1 MDMKLYG
8 ICFKMRKGPDLLSYI
23 QSGEN
28 VPLNVMAQVLGKAG
42 SLTQDEL
49 AFARLLDT
57 DWKEA
62 FGKRVS
68 LYMGLGPDGGYDI
81 KVNIPD
87 PLLDTA
93 RLLTG
98 KTNEELAGEYVTH
111 YLKTVCGLKA
121 DIVSITGTPEEVLK
135 EEEAEGF
142 DLSDLGDE
150 PEEEMEAFGAE
161 EPVEEETPEA
171 EIQEIPEEVPEPV
184 EEEIQEEVQEPVEEE
199 IPEEAQESIE
209 EVPEEIQEPAEETPE
224 LTEEEEPDMAQKIS
238 DIYKD
243 MVKGIRDKQLDTRL
257 GLSINGQ

>member
-8 ICFKMRKGPDLLSYI
+8 ICFKVRGGPDLLSYI

-62 FGKRVS
+62 FGKRVP

-150 PEEEMEAFGAE
+150 PEEEMEDFG
-161 EPVEEETPEA
+161 VEEEIQEEEVQEEIPEPV
-171 EIQEIPEEVPEPV
+171 IQEIPEEVSEPA
-184 EEEIQEEVQEPVEEE
+184 EEIPENE

-209 EVPEEIQEPAEETPE
+209 EVPEEAQEPVEEVQEPVE
-224 LTEEEEPDMAQKIS
+224 EEEEPDMAQKIS

>member
-8 ICFKMRKGPDLLSYI
+8 ICFKMRGGPDLLSYI

-62 FGKRVS
+62 FGKRVP

-150 PEEEMEAFGAE
+150 PEEEMEDFGVE
-161 EPVEEETPEA
+161 EPAEEETS
-171 EIQEIPEEVPEPV
+171 
-184 EEEIQEEVQEPVEEE
+184 EEEIQELVEEVPEEVQEPVEEV
-199 IPEEAQESIE
+199 PEEEIQE
-209 EVPEEIQEPAEETPE
+209 EVPEEEIPEEIQEPAEEEPE
-224 LTEEEEPDMAQKIS
+224 PEEEVEPDMAQKIS

>member
-8 ICFKMRKGPDLLSYI
+8 ICFKMRGGPDLLSYI

-62 FGKRVS
+62 FGKRVP

-150 PEEEMEAFGAE
+150 PEEEMEDFGVE
-161 EPVEEETPEA
+161 EEVQEEETPEE
-171 EIQEIPEEVPEPV
+171 EIQEAVPEEVPEL
-184 EEEIQEEVQEPVEEE
+184 IEEVPEEE

-209 EVPEEIQEPAEETPE
+209 EVPEEAQEPVEEVPE
-224 LTEEEEPDMAQKIS
+224 DVQEPVEEEPDMAQKIS

>member
-8 ICFKMRKGPDLLSYI
+8 ICFKMRGGPDLLSYI

-62 FGKRVS
+62 FGKRVP

-121 DIVSITGTPEEVLK
+121 DIVSITGTPEEALK

-150 PEEEMEAFGAE
+150 PEEEMEDFGVE
-161 EPVEEETPEA
+161 EEVQEEETPEE
-171 EIQEIPEEVPEPV
+171 EIQEAVPEEEIPEEVPEPAEEV
-184 EEEIQEEVQEPVEEE
+184 PEEEIPEEAQELVEEV
-199 IPEEAQESIE
+199 PEEAQESIE
-209 EVPEEIQEPAEETPE
+209 EVPEPE
-224 LTEEEEPDMAQKIS
+224 EEEEPDMAQKIS

>member
-8 ICFKMRKGPDLLSYI
+8 ICFKMRGGPDLLSYI

-57 DWKEA
+57 DWKQA
-62 FGKRVS
+62 FGKRVP
-68 LYMGLGPDGGYDI
+68 LYMGVGPDGGYDI
-81 KVNIPD
+81 QVNIPD

-121 DIVSITGTPEEVLK
+121 DIVSITGTPDEALK

-161 EPVEEETPEA
+161 EPVEEEIPE
-171 EIQEIPEEVPEPV
+171 EIPEPVIQEIPEEVPEEEIQ
-184 EEEIQEEVQEPVEEE
+184 EEEIQEEVQEPVEE
-199 IPEEAQESIE
+199 IPEEVQELVE
-209 EVPEEIQEPAEETPE
+209 EKPEPE
-224 LTEEEEPDMAQKIS
+224 EEEEPDMAQKIS

>member
-8 ICFKMRKGPDLLSYI
+8 ICFKMQGGPDLLSYI

-62 FGKRVS
+62 FGKRVP

-81 KVNIPD
+81 QVNIPD
-87 PLLDTA
+87 PLLDTT

-150 PEEEMEAFGAE
+150 PEEEMEDFGAE
-161 EPVEEETPEA
+161 EETP
-171 EIQEIPEEVPEPV
+171 
-184 EEEIQEEVQEPVEEE
+184 EEEIQEEVLEEEMQEAVPEEVPEEE
-199 IPEEAQESIE
+199 IPEEVQEPVE
-209 EVPEEIQEPAEETPE
+209 EVPEEIQEPAEEAPE
-224 LTEEEEPDMAQKIS
+224 PEEEEEPDMAQKIS

>member
-8 ICFKMRKGPDLLSYI
+8 ICFKMRGGPDLLSYI

-62 FGKRVS
+62 FGKRVP

-150 PEEEMEAFGAE
+150 PEEEMEDFG
-161 EPVEEETPEA
+161 VEEE
-171 EIQEIPEEVPEPV
+171 IQEEEVQEAVSEEEVPEEVPEPAEEV
-184 EEEIQEEVQEPVEEE
+184 PEEEIQEEVQELV
-199 IPEEAQESIE
+199 E
-209 EVPEEIQEPAEETPE
+209 EVPEEVQEPVEEELEPE
-224 LTEEEEPDMAQKIS
+224 EEEEPDMAQKIS

>member
-62 FGKRVS
+62 FGKRVP

-135 EEEAEGF
+135 EEETEGF
-142 DLSDLGDE
+142 DLSELGDE
-150 PEEEMEAFGAE
+150 PEEEMEDFG
-161 EPVEEETPEA
+161 
-171 EIQEIPEEVPEPV
+171 V
-184 EEEIQEEVQEPVEEE
+184 EEEIQEEEAPEEE
-199 IPEEAQESIE
+199 TPEEEVPEEAPEEVPEEAQESVE
-209 EVPEEIQEPAEETPE
+209 EVPEEVQEEVPEEAQEPVEEVPE
-224 LTEEEEPDMAQKIS
+224 PEEEEEPDMAQKIS

>member
-8 ICFKMRKGPDLLSYI
+8 ICFKMRGGADLLSYI

-62 FGKRVS
+62 FGKRVP

-121 DIVSITGTPEEVLK
+121 DIVSITGTPEEALK

-150 PEEEMEAFGAE
+150 PEEEMEDFGVE
-161 EPVEEETPEA
+161 ESEEILEEIPEPV
-171 EIQEIPEEVPEPV
+171 IQEIPEEVSEPV
-184 EEEIQEEVQEPVEEE
+184 EEVPEEEIQEEVQEP
-199 IPEEAQESIE
+199 AE
-209 EVPEEIQEPAEETPE
+209 EVPEEVQEPVEEEPE
-224 LTEEEEPDMAQKIS
+224 PEEEEEPDMAQKIS

>member
-8 ICFKMRKGPDLLSYI
+8 ICFKMRGGPDLLSYI

-62 FGKRVS
+62 FGKRVP

-184 EEEIQEEVQEPVEEE
+184 EEVPEEAQEFVEEVPEEVQEPTEEVQEPEEE
-199 IPEEAQESIE
+199 EEPE
-209 EVPEEIQEPAEETPE
+209 PE
-224 LTEEEEPDMAQKIS
+224 EEEEPDMAQKIS

>member
-8 ICFKMRKGPDLLSYI
+8 ICFKMCGGPDLLSYI

-28 VPLNVMAQVLGKAG
+28 VPLNVMAQVLGKTG

-81 KVNIPD
+81 QVNIPD
-87 PLLDTA
+87 PLLDTT

-121 DIVSITGTPEEVLK
+121 DIISITGTPEEALK

-150 PEEEMEAFGAE
+150 LEEEMEDFGVE
-161 EPVEEETPEA
+161 ESPEEEEILEEIPEPV
-171 EIQEIPEEVPEPV
+171 IQEIPEEVPEEEV
-184 EEEIQEEVQEPVEEE
+184 QEEEIPEEVQEPVEEV
-199 IPEEAQESIE
+199 PEEAQESIE
-209 EVPEEIQEPAEETPE
+209 EVPEPE
-224 LTEEEEPDMAQKIS
+224 EEEEPDMAQKIS

>member
-62 FGKRVS
+62 FGKRVP

-135 EEEAEGF
+135 EEETEGF

-150 PEEEMEAFGAE
+150 PEEEMEDFGVE
-161 EPVEEETPEA
+161 EPVEEETPEE
-171 EIQEIPEEVPEPV
+171 EIQEEVPKEEVPEEVPEPV
-184 EEEIQEEVQEPVEEE
+184 EEVPEDEIPEEAQEPVEEVPEEAQESVEEVQEPVE
-199 IPEEAQESIE
+199 
-209 EVPEEIQEPAEETPE
+209 
-224 LTEEEEPDMAQKIS
+224 EEEEPDMAQKIS

>member
-8 ICFKMRKGPDLLSYI
+8 ICFKMHGGPDLLSYI

-62 FGKRVS
+62 FGKRAP
-68 LYMGLGPDGGYDI
+68 LYMGVGPDGGYDI

-150 PEEEMEAFGAE
+150 PEEEMEDFG
-161 EPVEEETPEA
+161 
-171 EIQEIPEEVPEPV
+171 V
-184 EEEIQEEVQEPVEEE
+184 EEEIQEEETPEEE
-199 IPEEAQESIE
+199 VPEEAPEEAPEEVPEEAQESVE
-209 EVPEEIQEPAEETPE
+209 EVPEEVQEEVPEEAQEPVEEVPE
-224 LTEEEEPDMAQKIS
+224 PEEEEEPDMAQKIS

>member
-8 ICFKMRKGPDLLSYI
+8 ICFKMRGGPDLLSYI

-62 FGKRVS
+62 FGKRVP

-135 EEEAEGF
+135 EEETEGF

-150 PEEEMEAFGAE
+150 PEEEMEDFG
-161 EPVEEETPEA
+161 
-171 EIQEIPEEVPEPV
+171 V
-184 EEEIQEEVQEPVEEE
+184 EEEIQEEEVQEEAPEEAPE
-199 IPEEAQESIE
+199 EVPEEAQESVE
-209 EVPEEIQEPAEETPE
+209 EVPEEVQEEVPEEAQEPVEEVPE
-224 LTEEEEPDMAQKIS
+224 PEEEEEPDMAQKIS

>member
-8 ICFKMRKGPDLLSYI
+8 ICFKMHGGPDLLSYI

-62 FGKRVS
+62 FGKRVP

-81 KVNIPD
+81 QVNIPD

-135 EEEAEGF
+135 EEETEGF

-150 PEEEMEAFGAE
+150 PEEEMEDFG
-161 EPVEEETPEA
+161 VEEETPK
-171 EIQEIPEEVPEPV
+171 
-184 EEEIQEEVQEPVEEE
+184 EEIQEEVPEEEMQEAVPEEVPEEE
-199 IPEEAQESIE
+199 IPEEVQEPVE
-209 EVPEEIQEPAEETPE
+209 EVPEEIQEPVEEVQEPVE
-224 LTEEEEPDMAQKIS
+224 EEEEPDMAQKIS

>member
-8 ICFKMRKGPDLLSYI
+8 ICFKMRGGPDLLSYI

-62 FGKRVS
+62 FGKRVP

-150 PEEEMEAFGAE
+150 PEEEMEDFGVE
-161 EPVEEETPEA
+161 EEVQEEETPEE
-171 EIQEIPEEVPEPV
+171 EIQEAVPEEEIPEEVPEPAEEV
-184 EEEIQEEVQEPVEEE
+184 PEEEIQEEVQELV
-199 IPEEAQESIE
+199 E
-209 EVPEEIQEPAEETPE
+209 EVPEEAQEPAEETPE
-224 LTEEEEPDMAQKIS
+224 PEEEEEPDMAQKIS

-257 GLSINGQ
+257 RLSINGQ

>member
-8 ICFKMRKGPDLLSYI
+8 ICFKMLGGPDLLSYI

-62 FGKRVS
+62 FGKRVP
-68 LYMGLGPDGGYDI
+68 LYMGVGPDGGYDI
-81 KVNIPD
+81 QVNIPD
-87 PLLDTA
+87 PLLDTT

-135 EEEAEGF
+135 EEETEGF

-150 PEEEMEAFGAE
+150 PEEEMEDFG
-161 EPVEEETPEA
+161 
-171 EIQEIPEEVPEPV
+171 V
-184 EEEIQEEVQEPVEEE
+184 EEEIQEEEIQEEEIQEEVPEEVQEPVEEVPEDE
-199 IPEEAQESIE
+199 IPEEAQEPVE
-209 EVPEEIQEPAEETPE
+209 EVPEEAQESAEEVQEPVE
-224 LTEEEEPDMAQKIS
+224 EEEEPDMAQKIS

>member
-8 ICFKMRKGPDLLSYI
+8 ICFKMCGGPDLLSYI

-28 VPLNVMAQVLGKAG
+28 VPLNVMAQVLGKTG

-62 FGKRVS
+62 FGKRVP
-68 LYMGLGPDGGYDI
+68 LYMGVGPDGGYDI
-81 KVNIPD
+81 QVNIPD
-87 PLLDTA
+87 PLLDTT

-121 DIVSITGTPEEVLK
+121 DIISITGTPEEVLK
-135 EEEAEGF
+135 EEETEGF

-150 PEEEMEAFGAE
+150 PEEEMEDFGVE
-161 EPVEEETPEA
+161 EPVEEETPE
-171 EIQEIPEEVPEPV
+171 
-184 EEEIQEEVQEPVEEE
+184 EEIQEEV
-199 IPEEAQESIE
+199 PEEA
-209 EVPEEIQEPAEETPE
+209 QEPAEETPE

>member
-8 ICFKMRKGPDLLSYI
+8 ICFKMRGGPDLLSYI

-57 DWKEA
+57 DWKQA
-62 FGKRVS
+62 FGKRVP
-68 LYMGLGPDGGYDI
+68 LYMGVGPDGGYDI
-81 KVNIPD
+81 QVNIPD

-93 RLLTG
+93 TLLTG

-121 DIVSITGTPEEVLK
+121 DIVSITGTPDEALK

-150 PEEEMEAFGAE
+150 PEEEMEAFGGE
-161 EPVEEETPEA
+161 EPVEEEILEEIPEPV
-171 EIQEIPEEVPEPV
+171 IQEIPEEVPEEVP
-184 EEEIQEEVQEPVEEE
+184 EEEIQEEVQEPVEE
-199 IPEEAQESIE
+199 I
-209 EVPEEIQEPAEETPE
+209 PEEIQELVEEVSKLE
-224 LTEEEEPDMAQKIS
+224 EEEEPDMAQKIS

>member
-8 ICFKMRKGPDLLSYI
+8 ICFKMRGGADLLSYI

-62 FGKRVS
+62 FGKRVP

-121 DIVSITGTPEEVLK
+121 DIVSITGTPEEALK

-150 PEEEMEAFGAE
+150 PEEEMEDFG
-161 EPVEEETPEA
+161 VE
-171 EIQEIPEEVPEPV
+171 EPV
-184 EEEIQEEVQEPVEEE
+184 EEEIQEEETPEEEIQEAVPEEVPEPAEEVPEEE
-199 IPEEAQESIE
+199 IPEEELGEDPAVEGPGE
-209 EVPEEIQEPAEETPE
+209 EEAADENMPEEDVEIIEASPDGPFGDVIVEDPNVQEGVAPE
-224 LTEEEEPDMAQKIS
+224 
-238 DIYKD
+238 
-243 MVKGIRDKQLDTRL
+243 
-257 GLSINGQ
+257 

>member
-62 FGKRVS
+62 FGKRVP

-150 PEEEMEAFGAE
+150 PEEEMEDFG
-161 EPVEEETPEA
+161 
-171 EIQEIPEEVPEPV
+171 V
-184 EEEIQEEVQEPVEEE
+184 EEEIQEEEIQEEEIQEEVPEEVQEPVEEVPEDE
-199 IPEEAQESIE
+199 IPEEAQEPVE
-209 EVPEEIQEPAEETPE
+209 EVPEEAQESAEEVQEPVE
-224 LTEEEEPDMAQKIS
+224 EEEEPDMAQKIS

>member
-8 ICFKMRKGPDLLSYI
+8 ICFKMRGGPDLLSYI

-62 FGKRVS
+62 FGKRVP

-150 PEEEMEAFGAE
+150 PEEEMEDFGVE
-161 EPVEEETPEA
+161 EPAEEETPEE
-171 EIQEIPEEVPEPV
+171 EIQEAVPEEEIPEEVPEPA
-184 EEEIQEEVQEPVEEE
+184 EEVPEEE
-199 IPEEAQESIE
+199 IPEEAQEPVE
-209 EVPEEIQEPAEETPE
+209 EVPEEIQEPAEEAPE
-224 LTEEEEPDMAQKIS
+224 PEEEEEPDMAQKIS

>member
-8 ICFKMRKGPDLLSYI
+8 ICFKMHGGPDLLSYI

-62 FGKRVS
+62 FGKRVP

-81 KVNIPD
+81 QVNIPD
-87 PLLDTA
+87 PLLDTT

-121 DIVSITGTPEEVLK
+121 DIVSITGTPEEALK

-150 PEEEMEAFGAE
+150 PEEEMEDFG
-161 EPVEEETPEA
+161 VEEETP
-171 EIQEIPEEVPEPV
+171 
-184 EEEIQEEVQEPVEEE
+184 EEEIQEEVPEEEMQEAVPEEEIPEEE

-209 EVPEEIQEPAEETPE
+209 EVPEEVQEPVEEVPE
-224 LTEEEEPDMAQKIS
+224 PEEEEEPDMAQKIS

>member
-8 ICFKMRKGPDLLSYI
+8 ICFKMCGGPDLLSYI

-28 VPLNVMAQVLGKAG
+28 VPLNVMAQVLGKTG

-62 FGKRVS
+62 FGKRVP
-68 LYMGLGPDGGYDI
+68 LYMGVGPDGGYDI
-81 KVNIPD
+81 QVNIPD
-87 PLLDTA
+87 PLLDTT

-121 DIVSITGTPEEVLK
+121 DIISITGTPEEALK

-150 PEEEMEAFGAE
+150 PEEEMEDFGVE
-161 EPVEEETPEA
+161 ESEEILEEIPEPV
-171 EIQEIPEEVPEPV
+171 IQEIPEEVSEPV
-184 EEEIQEEVQEPVEEE
+184 EEVPEEEIQEDVQEPVEEV
-199 IPEEAQESIE
+199 PEEAQEPVE
-209 EVPEEIQEPAEETPE
+209 EVPEPE
-224 LTEEEEPDMAQKIS
+224 EEEEPDMAQKIS

>member
-8 ICFKMRKGPDLLSYI
+8 ICFKMHGGPDLLSYI

-28 VPLNVMAQVLGKAG
+28 VPLNVMAQVLGKTG

-62 FGKRVS
+62 FGKRVP
-68 LYMGLGPDGGYDI
+68 LYMGVGPDGGYDI
-81 KVNIPD
+81 QVNIPD
-87 PLLDTA
+87 PLLDTT

-150 PEEEMEAFGAE
+150 PEEEMEDFG
-161 EPVEEETPEA
+161 VEEFPEEE
-171 EIQEIPEEVPEPV
+171 EIQEEVPEEEVPEEVPEPV
-184 EEEIQEEVQEPVEEE
+184 EEVPEDEIPEEAQEPVEEVPEEAQESVEEVQEPVE
-199 IPEEAQESIE
+199 
-209 EVPEEIQEPAEETPE
+209 
-224 LTEEEEPDMAQKIS
+224 EEEEPDMAQKIS

>member
-8 ICFKMRKGPDLLSYI
+8 ICFKMRGGPDLLSYI

-62 FGKRVS
+62 FGKRVP

-150 PEEEMEAFGAE
+150 PEEEMEDFG
-161 EPVEEETPEA
+161 
-171 EIQEIPEEVPEPV
+171 V
-184 EEEIQEEVQEPVEEE
+184 EEEIQEEEVQEEETPEEE
-199 IPEEAQESIE
+199 VPEEAPEEVPEEAQESVE
-209 EVPEEIQEPAEETPE
+209 EVPEEVQEEVPEEAQEPVEEVPE
-224 LTEEEEPDMAQKIS
+224 PEEEEEPDMAQKIS

>member
-8 ICFKMRKGPDLLSYI
+8 ICFKMRGGADLLSYI

-62 FGKRVS
+62 FGKRVP

-81 KVNIPD
+81 QVNIPD
-87 PLLDTA
+87 PLLDTT

-121 DIVSITGTPEEVLK
+121 DIVSITGTPEEALK

-150 PEEEMEAFGAE
+150 PEEEMEDFG
-161 EPVEEETPEA
+161 VE
-171 EIQEIPEEVPEPV
+171 EPV
-184 EEEIQEEVQEPVEEE
+184 EEEIQEEETPEEEIQEAVPEEVPEPAEEVPEEE

-209 EVPEEIQEPAEETPE
+209 EVPEPE
-224 LTEEEEPDMAQKIS
+224 EEEEPDMAQKIS

>member
-62 FGKRVS
+62 FGKRVP

-135 EEEAEGF
+135 EEETEGF

-150 PEEEMEAFGAE
+150 PEEEMEDFG
-161 EPVEEETPEA
+161 
-171 EIQEIPEEVPEPV
+171 V
-184 EEEIQEEVQEPVEEE
+184 EEEIQEEEAPEEE
-199 IPEEAQESIE
+199 TPEEEVPEEAPEEVPEEAQESVE
-209 EVPEEIQEPAEETPE
+209 EVPEEVQEEVPEEAQEPVEEVPE
-224 LTEEEEPDMAQKIS
+224 PEEEEEPDMAQKIS

>member
-8 ICFKMRKGPDLLSYI
+8 ICFKMRGGPDLLSYI

-62 FGKRVS
+62 FGKRVP

-135 EEEAEGF
+135 EEETEGF

-150 PEEEMEAFGAE
+150 PEEEMEDFG
-161 EPVEEETPEA
+161 VEEETPE
-171 EIQEIPEEVPEPV
+171 EEIPEEVPEEEMQEAVPEEV
-184 EEEIQEEVQEPVEEE
+184 PEEEIPEEVQEPV
-199 IPEEAQESIE
+199 E
-209 EVPEEIQEPAEETPE
+209 EVPEEIQEPAEEAPE
-224 LTEEEEPDMAQKIS
+224 PEEEEEPDMAQKIS

>member
-1 MDMKLYG
+1 MDMKLHG
-8 ICFKMRKGPDLLSYI
+8 ICFKMRGGPDLLSYI

-62 FGKRVS
+62 FGKRVP

-135 EEEAEGF
+135 EEETEGF

-150 PEEEMEAFGAE
+150 PEEEMEDFGVE
-161 EPVEEETPEA
+161 ESPEEEEILEEIPEPV
-171 EIQEIPEEVPEPV
+171 IQEIPEEVSEPA
-184 EEEIQEEVQEPVEEE
+184 EEVPEEK

-209 EVPEEIQEPAEETPE
+209 EVPEEAQEPVEEVQEPVE
-224 LTEEEEPDMAQKIS
+224 EEEEPDMAQKIS

>member
-8 ICFKMRKGPDLLSYI
+8 ICFKMRGGPDLLSYI

-62 FGKRVS
+62 FGKRVP

-121 DIVSITGTPEEVLK
+121 DIVSITGTSEEVLK

-150 PEEEMEAFGAE
+150 LEEEMEDFG
-161 EPVEEETPEA
+161 
-171 EIQEIPEEVPEPV
+171 V
-184 EEEIQEEVQEPVEEE
+184 EEEIQEEEAPEEEIQEAVSEEEISEEAQEPAEEVPEEE

-209 EVPEEIQEPAEETPE
+209 EVPEEIQEPAEEVQE